1 MKGFKMNKTSEY
13 DRFLDLRP
21 LNVTRALPGSR
32 CALVSMRDIAAV
44 GIDENAIVMAANI
57 RNPLSAFGILKA
69 AHQVDSFVVFELAK
83 SEATYTGVN
92 FKNLPWFAM
101 QYSSLLGDRVVYAL
115 HMDHYAIKSTADR
128 DESIVTVPDAIFRG
142 WTSVAVDA
150 SHNHDYDN
158 LMFTRDLAMHIPPY
172 IGLEAEVG
180 EIKGAGVLTTVEE
193 AEYFVGGLNSWGI
206 FPDFLAISNG
216 SKHGTYDSSKG
227 EGEGIDL
234 ARTGEIANAISK
246 YGCVIAQ
253 HGISGTPLDKVGHF
267 KEYGINKGNVGT
279 LWQNI
284 VFGLEMD
291 IVSGNAVIENG
302 SYVKRPDKGIP
313 MELWKEMVAWADA
326 QGYPRNSGDYKKA
339 NLPFHHLIMGLPEE
353 YRKRI
358 IDETEAWAL
367 RFFEAFNSNGTGSKV
382 IDRILQRD
390 DWNATPKR
398 KITAVRSEYTAASAP
413 DRGEVISSGEDYSD

>member
-1 MKGFKMNKTSEY
+1 MKGIQMIKTTDY
-13 DRFLDLRP
+13 NRFLDLRP

-44 GIDENAIVMAANI
+44 GVEENAIVMAANI
-57 RNPLSAFGILKA
+57 RSPLSAFGILQA
-69 AHQVDSFVVFELAK
+69 AKEVDSFVVLELAK

-92 FKNLPWFAM
+92 FSNLPWFAM
-101 QYSSLLGDRVVYAL
+101 QYSSLLCDGVVYAL
-115 HMDHYAIKSTADR
+115 HIDHFAIKSVADR
-128 DESIVTVPDAIFRG
+128 DESIVVVPDAISKG

-158 LMFTRDLAMHIPPY
+158 LMYTRDLAMHIPSY

-180 EIKGAGVLTTVEE
+180 EIKGAGVLTTVAE
-193 AEYFVGGLNSWGI
+193 AEYFVGGLNSWGV

-234 ARTGEIANAISK
+234 ARTAEIADAISK

-267 KEYGINKGNVGT
+267 REYGINKGNVGT

-284 VFGLEMD
+284 VFGLDMD
-291 IVSGNAVIENG
+291 PVSGNAVIENG

-313 MELWKEMVAWADA
+313 VELWDDIVLWADA
-326 QGYPRNSGDYKKA
+326 QDFPRNSGNYKKA
-339 NLPFHHLIMGLPEE
+339 NLPFHYRIMGLPEK
-353 YRKRI
+353 YRQRI

-382 IDRILQRD
+382 IDRILQRN
-390 DWNATPKR
+390 DWNSAPDR
-398 KITAVRSEYTAASAP
+398 RVTALRADYSASAAP
-413 DRGEVISSGEDYSD
+413 DRGESNSDGEDYSD